1 MKRITVVLDGIADRP
16 QAELGGATPMEAAK
30 TPGLDALFTASRP
43 GTVLTIKPGQE
54 IGSSV
59 ANLSLLGYDAGK
71 VYTGRAVIEAAGAG
85 IGVKRENLYIRCNFV
100 AFKGDDF
107 DSSVLASYNAH
118 DIGTDE
124 ARALADMLN
133 REVFRPPFRLEHIDT
148 FRSILIVE
156 GAADMAEKLGFV
168 PAHEMIGGRV
178 SDNIKDSAET
188 GIFAELMR
196 EAYGALR
203 KRGGSKANGVWF
215 WGASRAPEFGDA
227 PEEKRA
233 ILAETSLMRGIAA
246 LSGTKCVSTP
256 ENNGFVRYLEDKAKD
271 ASAAVAENDFT
282 YIHIQKLD
290 DLSHELLPARKAE
303 AIERIDEFFIR
314 PFFAGLKEP
323 YCAVVASDHYTFS
336 DSGGHGAEPAPFMLL
351 GRGGAGAKGRFTE
364 RCCRESGLFVTAEEL
379 NAMQR
384 G

>member
-16 QAELGGATPMEAAK
+16 QAALGGATPMEAAK

-43 GTVLTIKPGQE
+43 GTVLTIRPGQE

-71 VYTGRAVIEAAGAG
+71 VYTGRAAIEAAGAG

-100 AFKGDDF
+100 ALNGDDF
-107 DSSVLASYNAH
+107 DSSVLVSYNAH

-133 REVFRPPFRLEHIDT
+133 REVFRPPFKLEHIDT
-148 FRSILIVE
+148 FRNILIVE

-178 SDNIKDSAET
+178 SDNIKGSPET
-188 GIFAELMR
+188 GIYAELMR

-215 WGASRAPEFGDA
+215 WGASRAPEFGGA

-290 DLSHELLPARKAE
+290 DLSHELLPAHKAD

-314 PFFAGLKEP
+314 PFFTGLKEP
-323 YCAVVASDHYTFS
+323 YCAVVASDHYTCS

-351 GRGGAGAKGRFTE
+351 GRGSAGAKGRFTE
-364 RCCRESGLFVTAEEL
+364 RCCRESGLSVTAAQL
-379 NAMQR
+379 IAMQR